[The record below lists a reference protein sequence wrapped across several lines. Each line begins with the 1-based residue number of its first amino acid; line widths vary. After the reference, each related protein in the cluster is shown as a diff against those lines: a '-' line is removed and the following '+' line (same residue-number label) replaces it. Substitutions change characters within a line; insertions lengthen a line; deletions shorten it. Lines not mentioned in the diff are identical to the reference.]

1 MKIMAKFGSRGH
13 IAAML
18 CFYELMDQEQ
28 KNKLSGNNHDRQAM
42 ANLALLGRIEQ
53 YLRHGRS
60 VTDPRRGPKNAL
72 KLVSSR

>member
-1 MKIMAKFGSRGH
+1 MAKFGSRGH

-28 KNKLSGNNHDRQAM
+28 KSKVGANNQDRYAM

-53 YLRHGRS
+53 YLRHGKGVPDSKRS
-60 VTDPRRGPKNAL
+60 PKYL
-72 KLVSSR
+72 LR